1 MAIYAAVRAGA
12 LKSIGTGRGG
22 ILSTEYHAKRLDPV
36 SQKRHIRDS
45 DPIAWSKAEGPTDYV
60 EAFKAH
66 KRATGAGERKGAD
79 LGMELKVVV
88 SPEWLAETGD
98 PHDAANPRVQQ
109 LVEEAQA
116 WAESWGGPGSVWGV
130 RYDTDERGSG
140 VVDVFMSPVREQR
153 HKSGKSKLVISCRKA
168 KEELLAAERALEPDL
183 KTSGAA
189 MQSSWAR
196 WARERIDPRLERG
209 KRKEETGAVH
219 QNADLYARIA
229 QQKEADLLKREK
241 SLAEREEALM
251 ELERKAKE
259 RMLSELLS
267 LDEDPEQ
274 EARDVAEWL
283 VSQERMSHLK
293 PIPKPKPT
301 PKQVQPRRV
310 GYVPGFSGNPAPQ
323 PPPPVSR
330 RDVGYLPG
338 FSGGAAPKPKS
349 PPPEP
354 APAPKETVEEQDDD
368 FEDDWDDS
376 PSLGM

>member
-1 MAIYAAVRAGA
+1 MG
-12 LKSIGTGRGG
+12 
-22 ILSTEYHAKRLDPV
+22 
-36 SQKRHIRDS
+36 
-45 DPIAWSKAEGPTDYV
+45 
-60 EAFKAH
+60 
-66 KRATGAGERKGAD
+66 
-79 LGMELKVVV
+79 
-88 SPEWLAETGD
+88 
-98 PHDAANPRVQQ
+98 
-109 LVEEAQA
+109 
-116 WAESWGGPGSVWGV
+116 
-130 RYDTDERGSG
+130 
-140 VVDVFMSPVREQR
+140 
-153 HKSGKSKLVISCRKA
+153 
-168 KEELLAAERALEPDL
+168 
-183 KTSGAA
+183 
-189 MQSSWAR
+189 R

-283 VSQERMSHLK
+283 VSQERMSPPK
-293 PIPKPKPT
+293 PKPKPT
-301 PKQVQPRRV
+301 PERVQPRRV
-310 GYVPGFSGNPAPQ
+310 GYFPGFSGDPAPQ
-323 PPPPVSR
+323 SPPPASR

-338 FSGGAAPKPKS
+338 FSGGPID
-349 PPPEP
+349 

>member
-283 VSQERMSHLK
+283 VSQERMSPPK
-293 PIPKPKPT
+293 PKPKPT
-301 PKQVQPRRV
+301 PERVQPRRV
-310 GYVPGFSGNPAPQ
+310 GYLRGFSGEPAPQ
-323 PPPPVSR
+323 SPPPVSR

-354 APAPKETVEEQDDD
+354 APAPKETVEEQGDD